1 MKSQTSLVASQ
12 VRLQH
17 WAEQIKDC
25 QNRPED
31 MDVKHGATRMVLPK
45 LITTTEYVRYGKPV
59 FLYAKMP
66 VYLLLN
72 WNSPL
77 HP

>member
-31 MDVKHGATRMVLPK
+31 MDVKHGAIRTVLPK
-45 LITTTEYVRYGKPV
+45 LITTTEYVR
-59 FLYAKMP
+59 
-66 VYLLLN
+66 
-72 WNSPL
+72 
-77 HP
+77 

>member
-31 MDVKHGATRMVLPK
+31 MDVKSKRQILRLP
-45 LITTTEYVRYGKPV
+45 LNLTP
-59 FLYAKMP
+59 
-66 VYLLLN
+66 LL
-72 WNSPL
+72 
-77 HP
+77 

>member
-25 QNRPED
+25 QNRHED
-31 MDVKHGATRMVLPK
+31 MDVNGSGNNSSAGAVIKGKNGLSIELYK
-45 LITTTEYVRYGKPV
+45 AASQELIQKILGACA
-59 FLYAKMP
+59 YAQ
-66 VYLLLN
+66 
-72 WNSPL
+72 
-77 HP
+77 